1 MGNMAARFVT
11 IDRDTQLLLP
21 PDMREWVPENHLS
34 QFILDATEEMAMT
47 GVKVNHRGSGSEQYP
62 PAMLLALLI
71 YSYCNGIFSS
81 RAIER
86 ATYDSV
92 ATRVLCGDTHP
103 DHDTICTF
111 RRENGVLLEKAFS
124 SVLEMA
130 ARLGVMKVG
139 GVTVAIDGTKI
150 LANASKHAA
159 VSYEKAGEQ
168 MRELDLEITALLKK
182 AEEADSKPL
191 EDGLTVSGE
200 VARREERKA
209 KLKVARAEME
219 ARARARAAAERVG
232 YEAKKAEREAK
243 RDGGETPRGRNP
255 KEPDTKPGPK
265 DQINFSDSES
275 RIMPCRGKE
284 GFEQAYNAQGGVETE
299 SRLIVSKRVCQ
310 ASNDKQELVE
320 DVRKIDPVIESVAT
334 ILIDS
339 GFVSEAAIN
348 EVEAREVGGI
358 IPEVIAAI
366 KRERH
371 HRSVTDL
378 EKKDEP
384 SAPGIEASFTEKMA
398 HRVSTKE
405 GRKKYKQRQQTI
417 EPVFGIIKEAMGFRR
432 FSLRGLKKVALE
444 WTLVC
449 MSYNLRRLHRLMTI
463 KSEETTPSFA

>member
-1 MGNMAARFVT
+1 MAARFVT
-11 IDRDTQLLLP
+11 IDRDTPLILP

-34 QFILDATEEMAMT
+34 QFILEAVEEIDTT

-71 YSYCNGIFSS
+71 YSYCNGVFSS

-111 RRENGVLLEKAFS
+111 RRKHGALLEKAFS

-130 ARLGVMKVG
+130 ARIGVMKVG
-139 GVTVAIDGTKI
+139 GVRVAIDGTKI

-168 MRELDLEITALLKK
+168 MRELDLEIAELLKK
-182 AEEADSKPL
+182 GEEADSKPL

-209 KLKVARAEME
+209 RLKVARAEME
-219 ARARARAAAERVG
+219 ARATARAAAERVQ
-232 YEAKKAEREAK
+232 YEAKKAEREAM
-243 RDGGETPRGRNP
+243 RERGEKPRGNEP
-255 KEPDTKPGPK
+255 KEPDNKPGPK
-265 DQINFSDSES
+265 DQMNFTDSES

-299 SRLIVSKRVCQ
+299 SRMIVTKRVCQ
-310 ASNDKQELVE
+310 AANDKQELVE
-320 DVRKIDPVIESVAT
+320 DVRKIDAVIESVAT

-339 GFVSEAAIN
+339 GFVSEAAVN
-348 EVEAREVGGI
+348 EVERPKEDGCAV
-358 IPEVIAAI
+358 PEVIAAI

-371 HRSVTDL
+371 HRSVADL
-378 EKKDEP
+378 EKKDDP
-384 SAPGIEASFTEKMA
+384 SAPGIEASFAEKMA

-432 FSLRGLKKVALE
+432 FSLRGLGKVALE

-449 MSYNLRRLHRLMTI
+449 LSYNLRRLHRLVTI
-463 KSEETTPSFA
+463 KAQENTQSWA